1 MKAEN
6 KFHKGIEE
14 ATSKNIGRVETW
26 FRGEMNHGYCRG
38 EGAMVSEKG
47 EREREAQRRMYR
59 MNIFQKQLAWKIE
72 LAKFLEL
79 LQ

>member
-1 MKAEN
+1 
-6 KFHKGIEE
+6 
-14 ATSKNIGRVETW
+14 
-26 FRGEMNHGYCRG
+26 
-38 EGAMVSEKG
+38 MVSEKG